1 MVKVI
6 CIGLATVMGVLI
18 ICNLFPSVNS
28 TFVVPDTKLHVSWL
42 FVVGAGLAGVFY
54 KFGK

>member
-1 MVKVI
+1 MVKAI

-28 TFVVPDTKLHVSWL
+28 TFLVPDTKFHVSWL